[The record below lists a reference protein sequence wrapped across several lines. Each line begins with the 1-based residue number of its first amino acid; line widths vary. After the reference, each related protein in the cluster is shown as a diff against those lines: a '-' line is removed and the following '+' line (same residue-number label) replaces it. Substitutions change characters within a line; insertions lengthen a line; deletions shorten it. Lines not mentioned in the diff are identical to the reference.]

1 MAAEA
6 SPPRMGMGGLP
17 EAKRSTLR
25 RRPTEGDSEEGAV
38 SEEFTGGGPGGRSRL
53 CPQTL

>member
-6 SPPRMGMGGLP
+6 SPPRSGMWGLP
-17 EAKRSTLR
+17 EAKRGALR

-38 SEEFTGGGPGGRSRL
+38 SEEFAGGGPGGRLRL
-53 CPQTL
+53 YPQNL